1 MRPTAMT
8 QLRIRLLDAYGVV
21 VAMGD
26 TDWSMTLEFTEVV
39 SLGVSNALNRAM
51 PSYAR

>member
-1 MRPTAMT
+1 
-8 QLRIRLLDAYGVV
+8 LLDAYGVV

-39 SLGVSNALNRAM
+39 SLTTANALNRAM